1 MGSVSQNIRIY
12 DSDIIKIK
20 RNQNANTNL
29 LAKAIL
35 SKLNPKFIKV
45 FVSGRVKRPG
55 FQSVSR
61 VSVLSDAIDMAGGA
75 KIVRGPV
82 TFIRFNPD
90 GTIDKRKMRLTKN
103 KRGQFSN
110 PNLRDGDLITL
121 TNEVLTEITSPFQGI
136 FSTYALI
143 KAVTD

>member
-1 MGSVSQNIRIY
+1 M
-12 DSDIIKIK
+12 
-20 RNQNANTNL
+20 
-29 LAKAIL
+29 
-35 SKLNPKFIKV
+35 
-45 FVSGRVKRPG
+45 
-55 FQSVSR
+55 
-61 VSVLSDAIDMAGGA
+61 SDAIDMAGGA

-110 PNLRDGDLITL
+110 PNLRDGDLIIVGENLLTL